1 MAISTQELI
10 LVVSGVPSTTQYLI
24 FDCEDGRPSAVGT
37 VQVWASSADDTSGVE
52 SATTGSASVET
63 NPNTTLA
70 SSASAGA
77 TSLSV
82 NSATGVTIGRRY
94 YLTEDSTGQ
103 SEFIEVLGLNGTT
116 VTTRHPIQN
125 DYTAGATFQST
136 RVTIAVDS
144 TWIADESNLSATL
157 NPNPTY
163 RVRWPVTVNGNQT
176 AYATGFDVVRYPVNH
191 GVQPLD
197 VNDDEPGWIDNLPP
211 DYQLDQGR
219 ALIEAAYQDVK
230 FELYGD
236 NKADQAVRNPE
247 LLSRLVIKKAQEKA
261 HRLNVKR
268 GRSSME
274 ALEVSEKE
282 FRQIYDQTFRSPVA
296 TVDATGGGGASTVRP
311 TPLWV
316 R

>member
-1 MAISTQELI
+1 MNNTQELI
-10 LVVSGVPSTTQYLI
+10 LVVGGVPSATQYLI

-37 VQVWASSADDTSGVE
+37 VQVWASSADDTSVVE
-52 SATTGSASVET
+52 SATTGAAAVET
-63 NPNTTLA
+63 NPNTTLGSTA
-70 SSASAGA
+70 AAGA
-77 TSLSV
+77 TSLSLT
-82 NSATGVTIGRRY
+82 SATGTTIGRRY
-94 YLTEDSTGQ
+94 LLTEDSSGV
-103 SEFIEVLGLNGTT
+103 SEQIEVLGLNGTT
-116 VTTRHPIQN
+116 VTLKHPLRN

-144 TWIADESNLSATL
+144 TWIADQSNLSATF

-191 GVQPLD
+191 GVTSHD

-211 DYQLDQGR
+211 DFQLDQGR
-219 ALIEAAYQDVK
+219 TLIEAAYQDVK

-236 NKADQAVRNPE
+236 GFADQAVRNPE
-247 LLSRLVIKKAQEKA
+247 LLGRLVVKKAQEKA

-274 ALEVSEKE
+274 ALDVSMKE

-296 TVDATGGGGASTVRP
+296 AVDATGGGGATTVRP
-311 TPLWV
+311 RALWE